1 MKKDLRSHWSIR
13 LLTIYRKMV
22 SGNGMLYPILGFASC
37 VAFIYMSFGD
47 LKLSSFPKE
56 RGLSFVERNGTQF
69 FLDGKPLYVNGW
81 NSYWLMGH
89 SVEENTRPKVSAM
102 LQAGAKMG
110 LTVCRTWAFNDGGY
124 NALQISPGQFD
135 ERVFKALD
143 YVIAEARKHGI
154 RLLLSLVNNLQ
165 PYGGKTQ
172 YVNWAWQEG
181 IGLSSSNDSFFYD
194 PSIRKYFKNYVLTVL
209 TRKNTITGIE
219 YRNDPTIFAW
229 ELINEPRCM
238 TDPSGDTLQD
248 WLEEMSAFIKSIDKN
263 HLLTIG
269 LEGFYGPKS
278 PKKRSVNPEE
288 WASVLGSDFMRNS
301 NITHVDFASVHI
313 YADQWFHHLGFE
325 EKRVYVSKW
334 MRSHIEDCDQELKKP
349 VMFTEYGLSDQNKD
363 YKPSQREQLYRTILD
378 IIYKSAKKKGSG
390 AGALVWQFFVKGMA
404 EYSDDFGMVPWES
417 PQIYKLTV
425 EHSCRLARIQGL
437 IQENE
442 NLKQLCSKR
451 K

>member
-1 MKKDLRSHWSIR
+1 MKKDMRSHWSLR
-13 LLTIYRKMV
+13 LLTIYRKTMA
-22 SGNGMLYPILGFASC
+22 GNGMLYPILGFASC

-47 LKLSSFPKE
+47 LKLSSFPRE
-56 RGLSFVERNGTQF
+56 RGLSFVERNGTRF

-81 NSYWLMGH
+81 NSYWLMSH

-102 LQAGAKMG
+102 LQAGARMG

-135 ERVFKALD
+135 ERIFKALD
-143 YVIAEARKHGI
+143 YVIAEARQHGV

-181 IGLSSSNDSFFYD
+181 IGLSSSNDSFFFD

-209 TRKNTITGIE
+209 TRRNTITGTE

-229 ELINEPRCM
+229 ELMNEPRCM

-248 WLEEMSAFIKSIDKN
+248 WLEEMSSFIKSIDKN

-278 PKKRSVNPEE
+278 PKKKTVNPEE
-288 WASVLGSDFMRNS
+288 WASLLGSDFMRNS

-313 YADQWFHHLGFE
+313 YADQWFHHLGFK
-325 EKRVYVSKW
+325 EKLNYVSKW
-334 MRSHIEDCDQELKKP
+334 MRSHIEDCDKELKKP
-349 VMFTEYGLSDQNKD
+349 VMFTEYGLSDQNRD
-363 YKPSQREQLYRTILD
+363 YQPTQRELFYRTILD

-390 AGALVWQFFVKGMA
+390 AGALVWQYFVEGMA
-404 EYSDDFGMVPWES
+404 EYSDDFGIVPWEF
-417 PQIYKLTV
+417 PRIYKLTV
-425 EHSCRLARIQGL
+425 EQSCKLARIQGL
-437 IQENE
+437 VEENK
-442 NLKQLCSKR
+442 NLKHLCSK
-451 K
+451 